1 MLREIDHSST
11 QLSSIK
17 SFSGVAG
24 LRLVLESLLLGET
37 SDFTSE
43 IVQSMVVL
51 PNVHTF
57 KFGLVPSHNERVEK
71 EIVKTLNFAVVY
83 NIISHLP
90 IFKVLR

>member
-1 MLREIDHSST
+1 MLREIDHFST

-24 LRLVLESLLLGET
+24 LRLVLLSLLPGET

-43 IVQSMVVL
+43 IVQGMVVL

-57 KFGLVPSHNERVEK
+57 FFDLAPSHIERVEA
-71 EIVKTLNFAVVY
+71 EIVKTLNFGVVY